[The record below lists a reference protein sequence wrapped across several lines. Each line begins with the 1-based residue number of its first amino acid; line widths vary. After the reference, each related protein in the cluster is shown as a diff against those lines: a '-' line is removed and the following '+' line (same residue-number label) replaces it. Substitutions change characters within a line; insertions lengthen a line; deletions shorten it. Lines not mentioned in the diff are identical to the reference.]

1 MTTVNLDA
9 AATPLALAIDVGSSS
24 VRALVFDARGRQ
36 VEGTERQITYAL
48 ATTPDGGSTADAD
61 ALADLVA
68 RCVDQ
73 VLHTCG
79 DHAVRIATVG
89 VTTFWHALLGLDG
102 ASRPATPVFMWAD
115 TRSSADARVL
125 AAAHD
130 SDAIHRQTGCR
141 LHSSYWPAKLRW
153 LQRTQPEAVRGVVHW
168 VSFADYLALRLHGVL
183 RTSISLASGTGM
195 MDATMM
201 DWSEPMLSLAGICRE
216 QLPPI
221 VDRDAPL
228 PPLLPEWQARWPAL
242 ASATWFPA
250 IGDGATANVGSSC
263 VGADRIALTIGT
275 SGAMRIIVEA
285 EDDTPVTPGLWRYR
299 LDRHS
304 IVVGGA
310 LSNGGNIMTWLAGL
324 VGDRD
329 FDALM
334 AEAARIAPDAHGLT
348 VLPLLA
354 GERSPS
360 WDDRFGGTISGL
372 RLDTTA
378 GDLFR
383 AFLEATAYRFG
394 AIYDGLRPHAAPEH
408 DIFAGGGAAL
418 ASPLWLQIIADA
430 LDHALF
436 ALDPGAEAS
445 ARGAAICALEA
456 IGAIDTIRL
465 DQGSGMELY
474 APDAGRH
481 AVYAGA
487 RHRAERL
494 ELAIRATKA
503 GSAGLG

>member
-24 VRALVFDARGRQ
+24 VRALVFDALGRQ
-36 VEGTERQITYAL
+36 VPGTERQITYAL
-48 ATTPDGGSTADAD
+48 ATTPDGGSMADAD
-61 ALADLVA
+61 ALVDLVV
-68 RCVDQ
+68 RCVDH
-73 VLHTCG
+73 VLHSCG
-79 DHAVRIATVG
+79 DHAGWIGAVG
-89 VTTFWHALLGLDG
+89 VTTFWHALLGLD
-102 ASRPATPVFMWAD
+102 ATLQPTTPVYMWAD
-115 TRSSADARVL
+115 TRSSADARAL
-125 AAAHD
+125 ADAHD
-130 SDAIHRQTGCR
+130 SDKIHRLTGCR

-153 LQRTQPEAVRGVVHW
+153 LQHTQGVAFGNVAQW
-168 VSFADYLALRLHGVL
+168 VSFADYLSLRLHGVL

-195 MDATMM
+195 MDASTT
-201 DWSEPMLSLAGICRE
+201 DWSPRMLALSGIRRE

-221 VDRDAPL
+221 VDRDEPL
-228 PPLLPEWQARWPAL
+228 PPLKPAWRERWPAL
-242 ASATWFPA
+242 ANATWFPA

-275 SGAMRIIVEA
+275 SGAMRIIVDA
-285 EDDTPVTPGLWRYR
+285 KDDVPVTPELWRYR

-304 IVVGGA
+304 IVIGGA
-310 LSNGGNIMTWLAGL
+310 LSNGGNIMTWLADL
-324 VGDRD
+324 AGDRD

-334 AEAARIAPDAHGLT
+334 AEASRIEPDAHGLT

-383 AFLEATAYRFG
+383 AFLEATAYRFA
-394 AIYDGLRPHAAPEH
+394 AIYDGLRPHAAAEH

-418 ASPLWLQIIADA
+418 GSPLWLQIIADA

-445 ARGAAICALEA
+445 ARGAAICALQA
-456 IGAIDTIRL
+456 IGALESIRL
-465 DQGSGMELY
+465 DPGTGMELHT
-474 APDAGRH
+474 PDAERH
-481 AVYAGA
+481 ETYAGA
-487 RHRAERL
+487 RRRQEAL
-494 ELAIRATKA
+494 EAAVRSMSGA
-503 GSAGLG
+503 